1 MTTTE
6 MIDQCYQDIENNMV
20 IGNDYDE
27 SPDPVD
33 EDEIYAANF
42 DLREEE
48 RRERANEIADETRKA
63 LIDMFGET
71 DETINWSAGFGRQ
84 AE

>member
-1 MTTTE
+1 MTTSQ
-6 MIDQCYQDIENNMV
+6 MIDQCYSEIENNIV
-20 IGNDYDE
+20 IGNYYDE

-33 EDEIYAANF
+33 EDEVYAADF
-42 DLREEE
+42 DLREEK

-71 DETINWSAGFGRQ
+71 DETINWSAGWGNQ
-84 AE
+84 G

>member
-1 MTTTE
+1 MNTAE

-20 IGNDYDE
+20 IGNYYDE
-27 SPDPVD
+27 SPDSVD
-33 EDEIYAANF
+33 EDKIYAADF
-42 DLREEE
+42 DLREEK

-71 DETINWSAGFGRQ
+71 DETINWSAGWGNQ
-84 AE
+84 G